1 VPTLQSR
8 QAVAPLNLPAAHCWA
23 AHEVTPVV
31 AATVHTGQE
40 AHADAPAAEYV
51 FTAQELQEPE
61 PEAVENLPATQ
72 VTHCVPP
79 VVSL

>member
-1 VPTLQSR
+1 
-8 QAVAPLNLPAAHCWA
+8 
-23 AHEVTPVV
+23 V